1 MRTKSTRNSAVENW
15 KVPASTRES
24 GESGGK
30 DGARILTGILEKS
43 GFSVM
48 GRQTLAG
55 RSGNYS
61 PVPVEL
67 HPEIRDLLENQHPQ
81 GLYSHQSKAIQSV
94 LDGSDV
100 CLSTST
106 ASGKSLAFMAVSAHC
121 LLSDNHARILVIYPS
136 KALIQDQAAKWQK
149 ILEPMSMNAG
159 IIDGSIPQCKR
170 KEIMSRRRVILMTP
184 DVLHA
189 WLMSHL
195 DDKVI
200 AAFRT
205 NLKLLVLD
213 ETHAYDGSFGTN
225 MAFLLRRFRAV
236 TAPHRL
242 ICSTATVG
250 EAGEFIRELTGREA
264 IIIGQEMDGARAAEK
279 EILMAR
285 KPEGDAFEA
294 TAKVLRL
301 LAQQF
306 TGRFIAF
313 ADSRKA
319 VEMMTVASMRQ
330 DGQQQDLEAE
340 EAPHISLSNNIGIL
354 PFRAGYESVD
364 REEIQKAL
372 ANGGLR
378 GVVATSALEVG
389 LDIGDIDLVLLLD
402 TPSSMKSFWQR
413 IGRAGRSHKGFAVIL
428 DTRGFI
434 EAGDAGLEKYL
445 ARPIE
450 PNRLYLL
457 NRYAQYTNALCA
469 AAEVSQLSGDCDQ
482 SHFES
487 LPESFR
493 NLLENELN
501 PITDIP
507 ADLYPFKQAA
517 QSGPHYEFPLRNS
530 MEKQFELVI
539 RDGIKIGS
547 VSFSNVLRE
556 AYPGAVYYHMARP
569 YRVQW
574 VNQRERKITLHDERA
589 YSTKP
594 ICNTMVFPQL
604 GQGALHLQK
613 FTTGFVVEAEMQ
625 VSERTT
631 GFKEKRGPSEITN
644 TYETGSPYS
653 QQPLLRF
660 IRTTGVCWSFTQA
673 QLVTDAIGDSIMEA
687 FCGEYGIQ
695 ARDLGLGRFKA
706 RNGPEDT
713 KPVSGVCIFDN
724 SNGSL
729 RLTERLGANFKAVVT
744 TAQRIE
750 EARGNT
756 ALAEALTLLLSKLRP
771 AKASFPTVVSPPS
784 VQDAGIP
791 EGWVRVIAPASK
803 AMIVTDSAGAEEVT
817 ILGHF
822 YTPAGLQYHV
832 SDPIPTVRRLI
843 PADRLQ
849 LIHGVTVSQ
858 LYNLMTGELKEA
870 A

>member
-1 MRTKSTRNSAVENW
+1 
-15 KVPASTRES
+15 
-24 GESGGK
+24 
-30 DGARILTGILEKS
+30 
-43 GFSVM
+43 
-48 GRQTLAG
+48 
-55 RSGNYS
+55 
-61 PVPVEL
+61 
-67 HPEIRDLLENQHPQ
+67 
-81 GLYSHQSKAIQSV
+81 
-94 LDGSDV
+94 
-100 CLSTST
+100 
-106 ASGKSLAFMAVSAHC
+106 
-121 LLSDNHARILVIYPS
+121 
-136 KALIQDQAAKWQK
+136 
-149 ILEPMSMNAG
+149 
-159 IIDGSIPQCKR
+159 
-170 KEIMSRRRVILMTP
+170 MTP

-507 ADLYPFKQAA
+507 ADLYQFKQAA

-547 VSFSNVLRE
+547 VSFSNVLR
-556 AYPGAVYYHMARP
+556 
-569 YRVQW
+569 
-574 VNQRERKITLHDERA
+574 
-589 YSTKP
+589 
-594 ICNTMVFPQL
+594 
-604 GQGALHLQK
+604 
-613 FTTGFVVEAEMQ
+613 
-625 VSERTT
+625 
-631 GFKEKRGPSEITN
+631 
-644 TYETGSPYS
+644 
-653 QQPLLRF
+653 
-660 IRTTGVCWSFTQA
+660 
-673 QLVTDAIGDSIMEA
+673 
-687 FCGEYGIQ
+687 
-695 ARDLGLGRFKA
+695 
-706 RNGPEDT
+706 
-713 KPVSGVCIFDN
+713 
-724 SNGSL
+724 
-729 RLTERLGANFKAVVT
+729 
-744 TAQRIE
+744 
-750 EARGNT
+750 
-756 ALAEALTLLLSKLRP
+756 
-771 AKASFPTVVSPPS
+771 
-784 VQDAGIP
+784 
-791 EGWVRVIAPASK
+791 
-803 AMIVTDSAGAEEVT
+803 
-817 ILGHF
+817 
-822 YTPAGLQYHV
+822 
-832 SDPIPTVRRLI
+832 
-843 PADRLQ
+843 
-849 LIHGVTVSQ
+849 
-858 LYNLMTGELKEA
+858 
-870 A
+870 